1 MNKVIESRLKEINF
15 NEIGA
20 RGVAVKICDVIIKH
34 NLSLNEADV
43 TLDLVKDMLANRPLN
58 AKAIVI
64 EELKQR
70 NNDLLNE
77 AVLNDEQIKANK
89 AVIDMLGGSS
99 NQIE

>member
-20 RGVAVKICDVIIKH
+20 RGIAREICDLIVKY
-34 NLSLNEADV
+34 NLSINQADV
-43 TLDLVKDMLANRPLN
+43 TLDLAKDMLANRPLN

-64 EELKQR
+64 EELKQK
-70 NNDLLNE
+70 NNELLNK
-77 AVLNDEQIKANK
+77 AISNSEQIKANNT
-89 AVIDMLGGSS
+89 VIDMLGSSS